1 MFWRVS
7 KMRVAVFFGER
18 FEEVE
23 AITVV
28 DFLKRAGYE
37 VDTTSVSHTHHVRG
51 SHGVEIKTDFTID
64 EIRVSTYDLIVLP
77 GGPGFT
83 NLEKCD
89 ILMKYVKRFPGEGKY
104 VAAIC
109 AAPSILG
116 RAGLLEGKKATCFPG
131 YEKEL
136 KGATYTGNEAEAD
149 GNIIT
154 GKSAGAAVAFSLKI
168 VETIS
173 GHEAAK
179 SLSDAVYYNYYE

>member
-1 MFWRVS
+1 
-7 KMRVAVFFGER
+7 MRAVVFIGER

-23 AITVV
+23 ALTVV
-28 DFLKRAGYE
+28 DLLKRAGYDC
-37 VDTTSVSHTHHVRG
+37 DTTSVSHTHHVRG
-51 SHGVEIKTDFTID
+51 SHGIEIKTDFTID

-89 ILMKYVKRFPGEGKY
+89 IVMKYVKRFPGEGKY

-116 RAGLLEGKKATCFPG
+116 RAGLLDGKKATCFPG

-136 KGATYTGNEAEAD
+136 KGATYTGSEAEAD
-149 GNIIT
+149 GTIIT
-154 GKSAGAAVAFSLKI
+154 GKSAGCAVPFTLKI

-173 GHEAAK
+173 GHDAAK
-179 SLSDAVYYNYYE
+179 SLSDAIFYNHYE

>member
-1 MFWRVS
+1 
-7 KMRVAVFFGER
+7 MRAVVFIGER

-23 AITVV
+23 ALTVV
-28 DFLKRAGYE
+28 DLLKRAGYDC
-37 VDTTSVSHTHHVRG
+37 DTTSVSHTHHVRG
-51 SHGVEIKTDFTID
+51 SHGIEIKTDFTID

-89 ILMKYVKRFPGEGKY
+89 IVMKYVKRFPSEGKY

-116 RAGLLEGKKATCFPG
+116 RAGLLDGKKATCFPG

-136 KGATYTGNEAEAD
+136 KGATYTGSEAEAD
-149 GNIIT
+149 GTIIT
-154 GKSAGAAVAFSLKI
+154 GKSAGCAVPFTLKI

-173 GHEAAK
+173 GHDAAK
-179 SLSDAVYYNYYE
+179 SLSDAIFYNHYE